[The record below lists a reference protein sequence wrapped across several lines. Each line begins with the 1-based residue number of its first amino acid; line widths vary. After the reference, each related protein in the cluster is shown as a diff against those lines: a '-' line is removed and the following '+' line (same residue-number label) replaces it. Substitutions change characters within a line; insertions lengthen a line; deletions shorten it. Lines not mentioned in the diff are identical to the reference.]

1 MELSRGKIIVEKK
14 INEHTIDEDVFLF
27 EPCEEDI
34 YDKNN
39 NLRYIF
45 HNTFIRTEEEIMI
58 SEFKKYCKNKCLK
71 INKSFFENECLRY
84 LYSAQFDFSKAF
96 DLIKN
101 NYEFRLSDILP
112 INERDIIEY
121 INKGIMYWH
130 GRDKKCRPIIII
142 NLLNIELLDIQKLT
156 NLFFFCFEF
165 FLKYLCIPGKVE
177 NYISLI
183 DCSGISI
190 SKFPMSTFMRLLEI
204 MNSKYRC
211 RLFRMYIIDAPKIF
225 KSFGKSFLNFAP
237 SYMTKKLKILDGNYS
252 SYLREEIL
260 ETQLEKK
267 YGGIQENKDNAYY
280 PFSFYSNC
288 YSTEKNEKSSK
299 NNSIL
304 IDIFSKMDHQIY
316 DHIASGYSM
325 HLKLIELGEKESIRQ
340 KYDYLKEKIY
350 YEESGEKNKN
360 KSINDPPDNEG
371 TNTYSRTST
380 NNISSQKSS
389 QTYKTLK
396 KKKSKKLNLSTQDS
410 FINNNFINCI
420 INKKYYIDS
429 ANINFNNLMKSH
441 KYINCK
447 SKYIVNIASLH
458 KWFFK
463 VKNLYLSNIVSNYL
477 TNKFPFLIDHIVNR
491 SNYKSLCEYI
501 KYIDQI
507 SANKKT
513 AYTTK
518 GSIQNNSKIINSLS
532 CSDKKFDNPNDF
544 INAST
549 SNTISSNKDTQ
560 ENTNATVTTAHS
572 INSCDETNDKANC
585 NKREIISHGRP
596 SNVHPKNKSGI
607 HNGHNFKMN
616 SSKKICNSRD
626 MKNKIVYR
634 TESTNEKIQFYCDSA
649 SIFEENAQ
657 ILLNDKDNSSNRR
670 NKYQNNITTNAKND
684 RKKKHY
690 KITAANSIFKD
701 EIPEQKLEGS
711 HNKNDKISGKS
722 NINLEKSDKNNNTNI
737 SNNINHSY
745 KKKYTKDINDV
756 NVITKKGSNTSYD
769 KTLDKKGSIIKKDDT
784 PIFYCENRE
793 HFEKNVAF
801 QNLSDFN
808 KHIQNNNDPQKNIK
822 KKSKKIK
829 IIGLNFFNKTSP
841 TT

>member
-14 INEHTIDEDVFLF
+14 INEYTIDEDVFLF

-45 HNTFIRTEEEIMI
+45 HNTFISTEEEIII
-58 SEFKKYCKNKCLK
+58 SEFKKFCKNKCLK

-84 LYSAQFDFSKAF
+84 LYSAQFDFAKAF

-112 INERDIIEY
+112 INESDIIGY

-237 SYMTKKLKILDGNYS
+237 SYMTKKLKILDANYS
-252 SYLREEIL
+252 SYLKEEIL

-280 PFSFYSNC
+280 PFSFYRNC
-288 YSTEKNEKSSK
+288 YSTEKNTKSSK
-299 NNSIL
+299 NNSTL
-304 IDIFSKMDHQIY
+304 IDIFSKIDHKIY
-316 DHIASGYSM
+316 DHISSGYSM
-325 HLKLIELGEKESIRQ
+325 HLKLVEIGEKESIRQ
-340 KYDYLKEKIY
+340 RYDHLKEKVE
-350 YEESGEKNKN
+350 YEESGEVKKN
-360 KSINDPPDNEG
+360 KSINDLPDNEG
-371 TNTYSRTST
+371 TNTYSRTNT

-389 QTYKTLK
+389 QSYKTLK

-410 FINNNFINCI
+410 FINNNFINCMI
-420 INKKYYIDS
+420 SKKYYIDS
-429 ANINFNNLMKSH
+429 ANINFNSLMKNH

-463 VKNLYLSNIVSNYL
+463 VKNLYLSSIASNYL

-491 SNYKSLCEYI
+491 SKCKSLYDYI

-507 SANKKT
+507 NATKRSEYTSKT
-513 AYTTK
+513 
-518 GSIQNNSKIINSLS
+518 SIQTNSEIISSLS
-532 CSDKKFDNPNDF
+532 SDKKFDNRNDF
-544 INAST
+544 INASA
-549 SNTISSNKDTQ
+549 SYTISSNKDTQ
-560 ENTNATVTTAHS
+560 ENANATVTTAHS
-572 INSCDETNDKANC
+572 INSCDEADDKIYY
-585 NKREIISHGRP
+585 NKCETISHGRS
-596 SNVHPKNKSGI
+596 SNVLSKSKSEN
-607 HNGHNFKMN
+607 HNAHNFKTKI
-616 SSKKICNSRD
+616 SKKICSSGD

-634 TESTNEKIQFYCDSA
+634 AESANEKIQFYCDSA
-649 SIFEENAQ
+649 SIFEENTQ
-657 ILLNDKDNSSNRR
+657 ILLNDKDNNIRQH
-670 NKYQNNITTNAKND
+670 KYQNNITTNGKND
-684 RKKKHY
+684 QKKKHY

-711 HNKNDKISGKS
+711 HNKNDKILGKS
-722 NINLEKSDKNNNTNI
+722 NINLEKGAKNNNANI
-737 SNNINHSY
+737 SNSINHGY
-745 KKKYTKDINDV
+745 KKKYTNDMTV
-756 NVITKKGSNTSYD
+756 AGNITKKGSNTSYD
-769 KTLDKKGSIIKKDDT
+769 KALDKKGSIIKKDDT
-784 PIFYCENRE
+784 PIFYSESRE
-793 HFEKNVAF
+793 HFEKNSTF
-801 QNLSDFN
+801 QNLSGFN
-808 KHIQNNNDPQKNIK
+808 NHIQNDNDPQKNVK
-822 KKSKKIK
+822 KKSKRIK

>member
-14 INEHTIDEDVFLF
+14 INEYTIDEDVFFF

-84 LYSAQFDFSKAF
+84 LYSAQFDFAKAF

-112 INERDIIEY
+112 INESDIIEY

-288 YSTEKNEKSSK
+288 YSTEKNAKSPK

-304 IDIFSKMDHQIY
+304 IDIFSKMNHQIY

-325 HLKLIELGEKESIRQ
+325 HLKLIEIGENESIRQ
-340 KYDYLKEKIY
+340 KYDHLKEKID
-350 YEESGEKNKN
+350 YEECCEKKKNKT
-360 KSINDPPDNEG
+360 INDSPDNEG
-371 TNTYSRTST
+371 TKTYSRAST

-389 QTYKTLK
+389 QSYKTLK
-396 KKKSKKLNLSTQDS
+396 KKKSKKLNLSTQDI
-410 FINNNFINCI
+410 FINNNFINCM
-420 INKKYYIDS
+420 INKKYYIDNS
-429 ANINFNNLMKSH
+429 NINFNNLMKSH

-463 VKNLYLSNIVSNYL
+463 VKNLYLSNIASNYL

-491 SNYKSLCEYI
+491 SKYKSLCEYI

-507 SANKKT
+507 SGNKKT

-518 GSIQNNSKIINSLS
+518 GSIQTNSEIINSLS
-532 CSDKKFDNPNDF
+532 CSDKKIDNPNAF

-549 SNTISSNKDTQ
+549 SNTISSNKDPQ

-585 NKREIISHGRP
+585 NKRDIISHGRP
-596 SNVHPKNKSGI
+596 SNVHPKNKNGI

-616 SSKKICNSRD
+616 SSKKISNNGD
-626 MKNKIVYR
+626 MKNKIIYR
-634 TESTNEKIQFYCDSA
+634 TESKNEKIQFYCDSA
-649 SIFEENAQ
+649 SIFEENTQ
-657 ILLNDKDNSSNRR
+657 TLLNDKNNNSNRR
-670 NKYQNNITTNAKND
+670 NKYQNNMTNEKND

-690 KITAANSIFKD
+690 KITVANSIFKD
-701 EIPEQKLEGS
+701 EIPEQKLESS

-722 NINLEKSDKNNNTNI
+722 NINLEKGAKNNNANI
-737 SNNINHSY
+737 SNNINHGY
-745 KKKYTKDINDV
+745 KKKYTKDINDADA
-756 NVITKKGSNTSYD
+756 KKGSNISYD
-769 KTLDKKGSIIKKDDT
+769 KGLDKKGSIIKKDDT
-784 PIFYCENRE
+784 PIFYSENRE
-793 HFEKNVAF
+793 HFEKNVA
-801 QNLSDFN
+801 
-808 KHIQNNNDPQKNIK
+808 IQNNNDPQKNIK
-822 KKSKKIK
+822 KKSKRIK